1 MTETAEADSRDLT
14 LREYADMMGVHYNTA
29 LQHARDGELPGAY
42 HVGRLWRVSRR
53 AVDRMRNGEEDFEM
67 IRQAVVDGEMD
78 IEEALLR
85 CEAALRRAR
94 LTSRHSSNAPDD
106 GAR

>member
-1 MTETAEADSRDLT
+1 MAEAAATEERDLT
-14 LREYADMMGVHYNTA
+14 LQEYADLMRVSVITA
-29 LQHARDGELPGAY
+29 RRHARRGDLPGAY
-42 HVGRLWRVSRR
+42 QVGRLWRVSRR

-85 CEAALRRAR
+85 CEATLRRAR
-94 LTSRHSSNAPDD
+94 LTSGQPANAPDD